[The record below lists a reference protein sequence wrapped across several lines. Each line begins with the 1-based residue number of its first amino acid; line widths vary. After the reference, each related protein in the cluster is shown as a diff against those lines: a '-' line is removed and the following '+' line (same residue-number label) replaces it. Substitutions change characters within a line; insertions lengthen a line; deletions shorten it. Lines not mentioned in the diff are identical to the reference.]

1 MFLCPIMIQNLL
13 VLSSRRLWEKNLF
26 HLAPYHSATNS
37 LTERAVQSFKC
48 NVEKNTEGAITT
60 QVACFLFTYCRT
72 PHTMSGVT
80 PSELLLGRIPQSHLD
95 HLKPATTLWS
105 SACISTPP
113 DRHAG
118 LRFTIVDPIMEML
131 CYFWNLEVCA
141 NSCE

>member
-1 MFLCPIMIQNLL
+1 MYSHL
-13 VLSSRRLWEKNLF
+13 

-37 LTERAVQSFKC
+37 LTERAVQLFKC

-72 PHTMSGVT
+72 PHTISGVT

-95 HLKPATTLWS
+95 HLKPATISTVDPPAMNPSPVPPPLWS
-105 SACISTPP
+105 SACIITPP
-113 DRHAG
+113 DHHAG

-131 CYFWNLEVCA
+131 CYF
-141 NSCE
+141 